1 MHLLLFV
8 WIIEYIRTS
17 PKYRDLTA
25 IMLAVEI
32 VAILSRGAVRKGGVR
47 PLTLASFA
55 SGLPLH
61 V

>member
-25 IMLAVEI
+25 IMLAVEV
-32 VAILSRGAVRKGGVR
+32 VAILSRAQYAKVALV
-47 PLTLASFA
+47 P
-55 SGLPLH
+55 
-61 V
+61 